1 VVVAVAYPIEQVA
14 ETLRVGP
21 KPGRLCDWADG
32 FALLVFEEELDVA
45 GVVGGG
51 GGAGFGHVFDVV
63 GAVVVL
69 SHACVSCSCFDVEV
83 GKLPG

>member
-1 VVVAVAYPIEQVA
+1 MQDRRAVLRHVDRRVIVPVRDPVEQVA
-14 ETLRVGP
+14 ETLRIGP
-21 KPGRLCDWADG
+21 KPGGLCDGADG
-32 FALLVFEEELDVA
+32 FTFVVFEEELDVT

-69 SHACVSCSCFDVEV
+69 
-83 GKLPG
+83 K